1 MNKLFLG
8 MLLRCPHCGQGHI
21 SEGLLK
27 TRDLCDVCH
36 VRFDRKSGESAGAS
50 IIWISIL
57 PIVSM
62 IFYFIVFSYTPD
74 TPVWVHLIITL
85 TFTIVVGLIGYR
97 HARGIWVAVVELTDG
112 LKTDAEAEA
121 TPS

>member
-74 TPVWVHLIITL
+74 TPVWVHLMITL